1 MVFTTFVIYTPST
14 TNSRETKK
22 QKVSEQNPA
31 TRNLHQFLNFA
42 FKGQG
47 GSTVNERKIS
57 NRFLSVALGALS
69 TVAVALPVTSSAN
82 DLSVTAEQPT
92 VVGNLGAG
100 TESKKASYQSN
111 VYIVQLE
118 DDPVATYMGEIPGL
132 EATSNRA
139 TGANK
144 LDTNSKASKK
154 YEAHLQKKQ
163 AKFVTDSNSAIGRSL
178 NVSRDF
184 QIVLNGVAAELSEAE
199 ADALRSMPGVKSVVR
214 ERYEVPLTDV
224 GPGFINAPF
233 ALSGPPNN
241 VPHSMGEGIVI
252 AILDSGIN
260 SDHPSFADIGGDG
273 YDHTN
278 PLGSGN
284 YVPGSYCDVVDPS
297 FCNDK
302 LIGAWDFTGPAD
314 GTSPEDTDG
323 HGSHTAAT
331 AGGNVISG
339 ATLVAPTTSL
349 SRDISGVLPHASIIA
364 YDVCIDSCPG
374 SALIAA
380 MEQVVI
386 DAANLPDGVHA
397 LNYSISGGGDPY
409 NDSVELAF
417 LNATAAGVYV
427 AASAGNAGPGASTN
441 GHSGPWVSTTGASTH
456 SRTIPNSLTDINSG
470 GGALGDITGL
480 GLTSGY
486 GPAPIV
492 HASDFPTSNGSSNDT
507 DPAQCLDPFPSG
519 TFSGEIVVC
528 DRGTIARV
536 AKGANVLAGGA
547 GGFVLANVD
556 AQGESIVGDAHF
568 LPGVHIGDSDG
579 DVLRAYLAANSDAEA
594 AISGFSVN
602 IDVADGDIMAGFSSR
617 GPATAVDVIKPDVTA
632 PGVSIFAAEAD
643 GQAAAAPEYQF
654 LSGTSM
660 SSPHNAGAGALI
672 SAVRPDWSPY
682 QVRSALMMT
691 ATRDS
696 VLKEDGAT
704 PADPFDMGAGRL
716 NLERAQ
722 EVGVTLDETPDN
734 FLNANPG
741 TGGDPKTLN
750 LASMQDSVCVG
761 ECSWTRTITNVEAH
775 TIHLDADTTGPAGL
789 GLSVSPS
796 NIKVKSGQS
805 ADITVTADTTLAPGG
820 WNFGS
825 LELARKGDGPDLHMP
840 IAVNGVTTSNPGVL
854 SKTVDAA
861 AAAEGEPLNYQIDII
876 NGRLTGQID
885 LEDVLPDGVS
895 FVPGSE
901 SEVVSNGTTTSPF
914 SESGGVLTWSGMLD
928 PGGLQITASP
938 LPFGYIPL
946 SVFGVPSFGCP
957 SNCDDGAFILNIPT
971 FTYNGASYS
980 QVIWSVNGTI
990 EAGISSLLAASANN
1004 RSMPD
1009 AAPPNNLI
1017 APFWTDLNLG
1027 AGGDWRVAV
1036 LNAGPRQ
1043 FTVYEWDNV
1052 PRFGNLADR
1061 YTFQIWV
1068 ENGAAGNIW
1077 FGYAQLG
1084 SVADGTVGVENAD
1097 ATNGFTYY
1105 FEGAGTAP
1113 AVGTDLLVG
1122 AQTGGTA
1129 TFTFQAEIDDCTTG
1143 EAIVNRADVDTA
1155 STSDTAIAV
1164 TECVE

>member
-1 MVFTTFVIYTPST
+1 MGDV
-14 TNSRETKK
+14 KG
-22 QKVSEQNPA
+22 
-31 TRNLHQFLNFA
+31 FA
-42 FKGQG
+42 
-47 GSTVNERKIS
+47 
-57 NRFLSVALGALS
+57 
-69 TVAVALPVTSSAN
+69 
-82 DLSVTAEQPT
+82 
-92 VVGNLGAG
+92 
-100 TESKKASYQSN
+100 
-111 VYIVQLE
+111 
-118 DDPVATYMGEIPGL
+118 
-132 EATSNRA
+132 ATSNRA
-139 TGANK
+139 TGANR
-144 LDTNSKASKK
+144 LNTNSKASKK
-154 YEAHLQKKQ
+154 YQEHLEKKQ
-163 AKFVTDSNSAIGRSL
+163 AKFVTDSSSAIGRSVD
-178 NVSRDF
+178 VSRDF
-184 QIVLNGVAAELSEAE
+184 QIVLNAVTAELSEEEAE
-199 ADALRSMPGVKSVVR
+199 ALRSMPGVKAVFR
-214 ERYEVPLTDV
+214 ETYEVPLTDV

-260 SDHPSFADIGGDG
+260 SDHPSFADVGDDG

-284 YVPGSYCDVVDPS
+284 YVPGSYCDIVDGS

-302 LIGAWDFTGPAD
+302 LIGAWDMTGPAD
-314 GTSPEDTDG
+314 GTSPEDDDG

-331 AGGNVISG
+331 AAGNVING

-374 SALIAA
+374 FALLAA
-380 MEQVVI
+380 IEQVVI
-386 DAANLPDGVHA
+386 DAANLPDGIHA

-409 NDSVELAF
+409 NDIIEIGF

-456 SRTIPNSLTDINSG
+456 NRAIVNAVVDMDSDN
-470 GGALGDITGL
+470 GALADIGGL
-480 GLTSGY
+480 GFTSGY
-486 GPAPIV
+486 GPAPIINS
-492 HASDFPTSNGSSNDT
+492 ADLEGAFPGSTLCGLGSIGDFNP
-507 DPAQCLDPFPSG
+507 PWPPG
-519 TFSGEIVVC
+519 TFNGEIVAC
-528 DRGTIARV
+528 TRGTFGRV
-536 AKGANVLAGGA
+536 EKGANVLSAGA
-547 GGFVLANVD
+547 GGYILMDN
-556 AQGESIVGDAHF
+556 GGGLVGDAHV
-568 LPGVHIGDSDG
+568 LPGVHITQADG
-579 DVLRAYLAANSDAEA
+579 AVLSAWLAGNSNAMGSINGYTLDLDPAN
-594 AISGFSVN
+594 
-602 IDVADGDIMAGFSSR
+602 GDIMAGFSSR

-632 PGVSIFAAEAD
+632 PGVSIFAAEAN
-643 GQAAAAPEYQF
+643 GQAPAPEYQF

-938 LPFGYIPL
+938 LPFGRPVIR
-946 SVFGVPSFGCP
+946 VP
-957 SNCDDGAFILNIPT
+957 
-971 FTYNGASYS
+971 
-980 QVIWSVNGTI
+980 
-990 EAGISSLLAASANN
+990 E
-1004 RSMPD
+1004 
-1009 AAPPNNLI
+1009 
-1017 APFWTDLNLG
+1017 
-1027 AGGDWRVAV
+1027 
-1036 LNAGPRQ
+1036 
-1043 FTVYEWDNV
+1043 
-1052 PRFGNLADR
+1052 
-1061 YTFQIWV
+1061 
-1068 ENGAAGNIW
+1068 
-1077 FGYAQLG
+1077 QL
-1084 SVADGTVGVENAD
+1084 
-1097 ATNGFTYY
+1097 
-1105 FEGAGTAP
+1105 
-1113 AVGTDLLVG
+1113 
-1122 AQTGGTA
+1122 
-1129 TFTFQAEIDDCTTG
+1129 
-1143 EAIVNRADVDTA
+1143 
-1155 STSDTAIAV
+1155 
-1164 TECVE
+1164 

>member
-1 MVFTTFVIYTPST
+1 MD
-14 TNSRETKK
+14 N
-22 QKVSEQNPA
+22 
-31 TRNLHQFLNFA
+31 
-42 FKGQG
+42 
-47 GSTVNERKIS
+47 
-57 NRFLSVALGALS
+57 
-69 TVAVALPVTSSAN
+69 
-82 DLSVTAEQPT
+82 
-92 VVGNLGAG
+92 
-100 TESKKASYQSN
+100 
-111 VYIVQLE
+111 
-118 DDPVATYMGEIPGL
+118 
-132 EATSNRA
+132 
-139 TGANK
+139 
-144 LDTNSKASKK
+144 
-154 YEAHLQKKQ
+154 
-163 AKFVTDSNSAIGRSL
+163 
-178 NVSRDF
+178 
-184 QIVLNGVAAELSEAE
+184 
-199 ADALRSMPGVKSVVR
+199 
-214 ERYEVPLTDV
+214 
-224 GPGFINAPF
+224 
-233 ALSGPPNN
+233 
-241 VPHSMGEGIVI
+241 
-252 AILDSGIN
+252 
-260 SDHPSFADIGGDG
+260 
-273 YDHTN
+273 
-278 PLGSGN
+278 
-284 YVPGSYCDVVDPS
+284 
-297 FCNDK
+297 
-302 LIGAWDFTGPAD
+302 
-314 GTSPEDTDG
+314 
-323 HGSHTAAT
+323 
-331 AGGNVISG
+331 
-339 ATLVAPTTSL
+339 
-349 SRDISGVLPHASIIA
+349 
-364 YDVCIDSCPG
+364 
-374 SALIAA
+374 
-380 MEQVVI
+380 
-386 DAANLPDGVHA
+386 
-397 LNYSISGGGDPY
+397 GGG
-409 NDSVELAF
+409 L
-417 LNATAAGVYV
+417 
-427 AASAGNAGPGASTN
+427 
-441 GHSGPWVSTTGASTH
+441 
-456 SRTIPNSLTDINSG
+456 
-470 GGALGDITGL
+470 
-480 GLTSGY
+480 
-486 GPAPIV
+486 
-492 HASDFPTSNGSSNDT
+492 
-507 DPAQCLDPFPSG
+507 
-519 TFSGEIVVC
+519 
-528 DRGTIARV
+528 
-536 AKGANVLAGGA
+536 
-547 GGFVLANVD
+547 
-556 AQGESIVGDAHF
+556 VGDAHV
-568 LPGVHIGDSDG
+568 LPGVHITQADG
-579 DVLRAYLAANSDAEA
+579 AVLSAWLAGNTNAMGSINGYTLDLDPAN
-594 AISGFSVN
+594 
-602 IDVADGDIMAGFSSR
+602 GDIMAGFSSR

-632 PGVSIFAAEAD
+632 PGVSIFAAEAN
-643 GQAAAAPEYQF
+643 GQAPAPEYQF